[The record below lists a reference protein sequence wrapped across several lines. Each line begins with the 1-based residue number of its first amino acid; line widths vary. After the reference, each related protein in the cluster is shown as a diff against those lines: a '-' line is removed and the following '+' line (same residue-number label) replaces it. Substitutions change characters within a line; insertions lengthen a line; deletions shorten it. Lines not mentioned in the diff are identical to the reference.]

1 MEHLIECLA
10 YGEEAVSINFL
21 SDLLLSTSVVVSPA
35 VLTNTYSCP
44 SANSLGEAAHT
55 PFVDGSSR

>member
-21 SDLLLSTSVVVSPA
+21 SDLLLSTSVAVSPE
-35 VLTNTYSCP
+35 VLI
-44 SANSLGEAAHT
+44 NS
-55 PFVDGSSR
+55 